1 MRKFLLGS
9 AVLLA
14 LLTGCNEEK
23 KPVAQAEATQ
33 EVKKDEVIAVQAT
46 STEEVKED
54 EAAMKEQAAEEVNEQ
69 AEENEKEDTVKEET
83 K

>member
-1 MRKFLLGS
+1 MRKILLGS

-54 EAAMKEQAAEEVNEQ
+54 EAAEEVNEQ
-69 AEENEKEDTVKEET
+69 AEENEKEDEIKEDTVKEET

>member
-1 MRKFLLGS
+1 MQSMRKILLGS

-33 EVKKDEVIAVQAT
+33 EV
-46 STEEVKED
+46 
-54 EAAMKEQAAEEVNEQ
+54 
-69 AEENEKEDTVKEET
+69 
-83 K
+83 

>member
-54 EAAMKEQAAEEVNEQ
+54 EAAEEVNEQ

>member
-1 MRKFLLGS
+1 MRKILLGS

-54 EAAMKEQAAEEVNEQ
+54 EAAEEVNEQ